1 MIAGARGAGDEQGDP
16 EDFRGSA
23 TTPYGTVARMTT
35 ARPTDPATGTP
46 WITIALRNAR
56 PPGRHHRD
64 TRHVALTS
72 VAILTHANLRHGRLY
87 EARHEVTGG
96 AEPARCAHLPL
107 LCPHDGG
114 IAERHISQTPSPRT
128 GSTGLHDGGCGSLY
142 PQKTP
147 RRGVNPSVNCG
158 LWVAMTRHHRFT

>member
-1 MIAGARGAGDEQGDP
+1 MTFWERQKHERGGRSVIAGARGAGDEQGDP

-23 TTPYGTVARMTT
+23 TTPYGTVARVTT

-72 VAILTHANLRHGRLY
+72 VAILAHANLRHGWLY

-114 IAERHISQTPSPRT
+114 IAERRFLRPRPHGLAARDCMT
-128 GSTGLHDGGCGSLY
+128 GGAGHCTHKKHRAGG
-142 PQKTP
+142 
-147 RRGVNPSVNCG
+147 
-158 LWVAMTRHHRFT
+158 